1 MHQFQPLSAKSSLRL
16 LLLIIL
22 TYGAGFL
29 TSFWTSNPASIN
41 WYHALYQAPG
51 TPPDWMFA
59 FAWFVL
65 YGLISISAWLV
76 WSLASHRYFY
86 FQLVT
91 QILWVYTF
99 FEAHML
105 FYAFLIM
112 IALTFFVVEMM
123 KEFYRYSKLSARLLI
138 PYLVWV
144 VFAAYLNAYAFMY
157 N

>member
-1 MHQFQPLSAKSSLRL
+1 
-16 LLLIIL
+16 
-22 TYGAGFL
+22 
-29 TSFWTSNPASIN
+29 
-41 WYHALYQAPG
+41 
-51 TPPDWMFA
+51 MFA